1 MVDPI
6 GLKPSAAIDR
16 RLAPVANVVPV
27 QAAQPAARASVER
40 ADPSTLKALAQP
52 LDYKNEYAALISCLD
67 FFGIEKFRTFVKK
80 YKPIVKKYRER
91 FPFETYK
98 DVVTEKNATL
108 IERIDV
114 LVDDLN
120 KKIRNVDTVD
130 EDEFKNVLN
139 ELESIVNGEEFSLQ

>member
-1 MVDPI
+1 MNGPEVSFAQAPALQSIPQMNEDS
-6 GLKPSAAIDR
+6 GLSM
-16 RLAPVANVVPV
+16 
-27 QAAQPAARASVER
+27 
-40 ADPSTLKALAQP
+40 
-52 LDYKNEYAALISCLD
+52 DYKNEYAALISCLD

-98 DVVTEKNATL
+98 DVVTKKNATL

-120 KKIRNVDTVD
+120 KKIRNAD
-130 EDEFKNVLN
+130 NVSESVFTDVLS

>member
-1 MVDPI
+1 MNGPEVSFAQAPALQSIPQMNEDS
-6 GLKPSAAIDR
+6 GLSM
-16 RLAPVANVVPV
+16 
-27 QAAQPAARASVER
+27 
-40 ADPSTLKALAQP
+40 
-52 LDYKNEYAALISCLD
+52 DYKNEYAALISCLD